1 MSDKRRQVAT
11 LKAKQITAQ
20 KKRRRRTDPGV
31 KVSTNMPS
39 TPTRS
44 GITSPMSPVLSPT
57 NSHNSNKVYVS
68 ISIFFFKKKK
78 LFRKFKVYSSIRKVN
93 LNLI

>member
-31 KVSTNMPS
+31 KVSTNDMPS

-44 GITSPMSPVLSPT
+44 GLTSPLSPVLSPT
-57 NSHNSNKVYVS
+57 AYNSNKMYVQ
-68 ISIFFFKKKK
+68 F
-78 LFRKFKVYSSIRKVN
+78 
-93 LNLI
+93 

>member
-1 MSDKRRQVAT
+1 MSDKRRQSAT

-39 TPTRS
+39 TSTRS

-57 NSHNSNKVYVS
+57 TSHNSNKVYVS
-68 ISIFFFKKKK
+68 ILFIFFLKKKQLHAWK
-78 LFRKFKVYSSIRKVN
+78 LLMQK
-93 LNLI
+93 